1 MGLASPGGL
10 WASPPAPSYPAVPL
24 QLPGA
29 WPRSC
34 CKQAF
39 RPRLGLLRALVTRRP
54 CVAPESWVSSLHP
67 RPTLA
72 RRTALRSCAWP
83 LGTLHPVLDAGR
95 GAERRRG
102 GGRGR
107 GGNAALA
114 LGAAPLGW
122 QHCSEPS
129 LPRSCLEED
138 GCSESGAHPAY
149 QASLRNRH
157 PRPV

>member
-1 MGLASPGGL
+1 MGLASRAGP

-34 CKQAF
+34 RQTF
-39 RPRLGLLRALVTRRP
+39 RPRLGLLRALVTRRLS
-54 CVAPESWVSSLHP
+54 VAPESWVSSLHP

-72 RRTALRSCAWP
+72 RRAALRSCAGP
-83 LGTLHPVLDAGR
+83 LGTLHPALDAGR

-102 GGRGR
+102 GRR
-107 GGNAALA
+107 GNATRA

-122 QHCSEPS
+122 QHCSDPS

-149 QASLRNRH
+149 QASFWNRH